1 MRGGK
6 VVVRGGEVVVG
17 DGEVVEWGR
26 KEAVGVLTPPNI
38 VLTGK
43 IEFVLNVIL
52 IDFAKKFIATQTAEP
67 RYP

>member
-1 MRGGK
+1 M
-6 VVVRGGEVVVG
+6 
-17 DGEVVEWGR
+17 VEWGR

-38 VLTGK
+38 ILTGK

-52 IDFAKKFIATQTAEP
+52 VDFAKKFIATQTAEP